1 MAATSTPPSS
11 PPSTAGAT
19 GCFSPKGGAPLGVS
33 EPSVPDSLSTI
44 CCVHMRFAGSSLST
58 AEQQGDWS
66 SQSGNRERSPVGVQA
81 GYSSYRPRAKCLQA
95 KGRQMDSLYLPE
107 SSIHSDQFSCLCAEH
122 WETGAGFRAAQVMC
136 DDGAELSGPD
146 SHQIRPDYARLHN
159 EYFTEINH
167 G

>member
-1 MAATSTPPSS
+1 MLIRRLVCKQDTV
-11 PPSTAGAT
+11 
-19 GCFSPKGGAPLGVS
+19 AP
-33 EPSVPDSLSTI
+33 EWT
-44 CCVHMRFAGSSLST
+44 
-58 AEQQGDWS
+58 
-66 SQSGNRERSPVGVQA
+66 
-81 GYSSYRPRAKCLQA
+81 CLQA

-107 SSIHSDQFSCLCAEH
+107 SSIHSDQFSCLCVEH
-122 WETGAGFRAAQVMC
+122 WETGAGFVVAQVMC